1 MTARSKPQQRK
12 FLKRVK
18 EIQPDKIFKFQ
29 HPNLELNTKSV
40 ILQHNDHLIIGHLI
54 RIMSKYRSET
64 KDLNND

>member
-29 HPNLELNTKSV
+29 HPNLKLKPELNTKKCHFAT
-40 ILQHNDHLIIGHLI
+40 Q
-54 RIMSKYRSET
+54 
-64 KDLNND
+64 